1 MKRNSKNNSDHQPGE
16 SSMNTS
22 NVAVDLRLSTK
33 TDSKVKAFADV
44 TIPLGSDGLVKVS
57 GFSVIQRDSEPPRVV
72 PPARK
77 GEFRYFDTVALI
89 GKIRSIVDEAVM
101 AEYQRMTAPRA

>member
-1 MKRNSKNNSDHQPGE
+1 
-16 SSMNTS
+16 MNIS
-22 NVAVDLRLSTK
+22 VEVRLSAK

-44 TIPLGSDGLVKVS
+44 TIPLGSDGLVKIS
-57 GFSVIQRDSEPPRVV
+57 GFSVIQRDLELRVV

-89 GKIRSIVDEAVM
+89 GKIRSHVDEAVI
-101 AEYQRMTAPRA
+101 AEYERMTAAKF

>member
-1 MKRNSKNNSDHQPGE
+1 MIA
-16 SSMNTS
+16 S
-22 NVAVDLRLSTK
+22 NISVEVRISTK
-33 TDSKVKAFADV
+33 IDSKLKAFADV
-44 TIPLGSDGLVKVS
+44 TIPLGSDGVIKVS
-57 GFSVIQRDSEPPRVV
+57 GFSVIQRDSEPARVV

-101 AEYQRMTAPRA
+101 AEYERLTTTRT

>member
-1 MKRNSKNNSDHQPGE
+1 MKSDGKNKPDQSGDSN
-16 SSMNTS
+16 MTAS
-22 NVAVDLRLSTK
+22 NVSVELRLSAK

-44 TIPLGSDGLVKVS
+44 TIPLGTDGLVKVS
-57 GFSVIQRDSEPPRVV
+57 GFSVIQRGSDQPRIV

-89 GKIRSIVDEAVM
+89 GKIRSIVDEAVI
-101 AEYQRMTAPRA
+101 AEYERMKALCA

>member
-1 MKRNSKNNSDHQPGE
+1 MNNSNISVE
-16 SSMNTS
+16 M
-22 NVAVDLRLSTK
+22 RLSTK

-44 TIPLGSDGLVKVS
+44 TIPLGGDGLVKVS
-57 GFSVIQRDSEPPRVV
+57 GFSVIQRDSEPVRVV

-89 GKIRSIVDEAVM
+89 GRIRSLVDEAVT
-101 AEYQRMTAPRA
+101 AEYERQIAA